1 MEILRIEPTPSP
13 NTMKVVLSYTRE
25 DKLSNTYKKVEETQP
40 RFINQLL
47 SIDGI
52 TSIFHVMNFLAV
64 DKAPKADWE
73 VILPDIKA
81 AFSDA
86 NKVLESVNEP
96 QIDNHF
102 GEIKAE
108 LLTFKGIPYQIKLTS
123 ADQELREQLP
133 QTYVDH
139 MTQAQT
145 AHDNI
150 VFMRKWLDLGNRY
163 GNIEEVM
170 DGVLEEVLAT
180 YPESQL
186 PVLVKHALEENQAIV
201 LLGMI
206 ESKEILPYLYKGLRD
221 KSPAVRRTAGDCIS
235 DLGYPEALPEMVL
248 LLDDPQKIVRWR
260 AAMFIFDEGNAEQ
273 LPALKAHINDNAFE
287 VKLQIEMA
295 ISRIENGDEALGS
308 VWKQMANRTI

>member
-25 DKLSNTYKKVEETQP
+25 DKLSNTYKKVEENQP

-73 VILPDIKA
+73 DILPDIKA
-81 AFSDA
+81 AFSGESQ
-86 NKVLESVNEP
+86 VLESGKDP

-108 LLTFKGIPYQIKLTS
+108 
-123 ADQELREQLP
+123 
-133 QTYVDH
+133 
-139 MTQAQT
+139 
-145 AHDNI
+145 
-150 VFMRKWLDLGNRY
+150 
-163 GNIEEVM
+163 
-170 DGVLEEVLAT
+170 
-180 YPESQL
+180 
-186 PVLVKHALEENQAIV
+186 
-201 LLGMI
+201 
-206 ESKEILPYLYKGLRD
+206 YKGLRD

-308 VWKQMANRTI
+308 VWKQMTNRTI